1 MAVELLEP
9 RVVASGGPPQMA
21 APVARVEAVAGPVTP
36 AVVTGRH
43 VFYNNSIFDGSTPS
57 AEAADDAAIA
67 PDKVALLPGDVP
79 SFANITSYGRGING
93 VMVDIAGLSAEG
105 AARIDADD
113 FDFRAANGR
122 DPELWAAAPTP
133 SGVIVRP
140 LLFPGGPARVTVTWP
155 DGAVRNRWLQVT
167 VKATVDTTLTSP
179 DVFFFGNL
187 VGETGDVAGAA
198 RVTRRDL
205 SLTRSA
211 LFSSAAIYELYDFDR
226 SGDVTAAD
234 LLLARRNLS
243 RPLYTRSAF
252 AGAGMGLRGI
262 YFENP
267 DFTGPWVERVDAA
280 IDFDWLSGAPVSG
293 INPYSYSVRWDG
305 EVRPAESGEYLLH
318 TTSNDGIRLWVD
330 DQLLIDNWTNH
341 KATEDTV
348 RIALDAG
355 RRHNLRIDYFQNTG
369 TAVARLEWSIPG
381 GVRELVP
388 KSRLYPARPL
398 PDPPPLY
405 DPLTVGPPPLD
416 GRWEM
421 IFRDEFDAP
430 ILNPVWRTAQYW
442 DSDYTVVGG
451 GELQAYDASGVS
463 VSDGLLHLTARPE
476 EKYAGTPYVSGL
488 VQTGGDDDDP
498 AASKFSFLY
507 GYIEVRAKLPAGQG
521 LWPAIWMMPASYD
534 DAQGEVDVV
543 EAIGSEPN
551 VAYFSLHRM
560 GLSDGHEWLGAD
572 LTSDFHTFAVDWQ
585 ADHVSWFVDGVER
598 ARTTDPA
605 LISPEAMYP
614 ILNLAVGGEWAGAP
628 DASIPGPASMQV
640 DFVRIWQRAPAP
652 L

>member
-1 MAVELLEP
+1 MDVEPLEP
-9 RVVASGGPPQMA
+9 RVVASGGLPEGA
-21 APVARVEAVAGPVTP
+21 APVERVEAVAARVTQ

-79 SFANITSYGRGING
+79 SFANITSYARGING
-93 VMVDIAGLSAEG
+93 VMVDVAGL
-105 AARIDADD
+105 AADGTRIGVDD
-113 FDFRAANGR
+113 FDFRVGNSR
-122 DPELWAAAPTP
+122 DAESWSAAPAP
-133 SGVIVRP
+133 SEVVVRP
-140 LLFPGGPARVTVTWP
+140 SSLSVGPARVTVTWP

-167 VKATVDTTLTSP
+167 VKASADTGLASP

-198 RVTRRDL
+198 RVTRGDL
-205 SLTRSA
+205 SLTHSA
-211 LFSSAAIYELYDFDR
+211 LFGTSAIDGHRDFDR
-226 SGDVTAAD
+226 SGDVTTAD
-234 LLLARRNLS
+234 LLLTRRNLS
-243 RPLYTRSAF
+243 RHLFMRSPL

-305 EVRPAESGEYLLH
+305 QVRPAESGEYLLH
-318 TTSNDGIRLWVD
+318 TTSNDGVRLWVD
-330 DQLLIDNWTNH
+330 DQLLIDHWTNH

-348 RIALDAG
+348 RIALEAG
-355 RRHNLRIDYFQNTG
+355 RRHDLRIDYFQNTG
-369 TAVARLEWSIPG
+369 TAVARLEWSTPG
-381 GVRELVP
+381 GRREVVP
-388 KSRLYPARPL
+388 KNRLYPARPL

-405 DPLTVGPPPLD
+405 DPLAVGPPPLD

-430 ILNPVWRTAQYW
+430 ILDPVWRTAQYW
-442 DSDYTVVGG
+442 DSDHTIVGG

-463 VSDGLLHLTARPE
+463 VSDGVLHLTARPE

-498 AASKFSFLY
+498 AASKFRFLY
-507 GYIEVRAKLPAGQG
+507 GYLEVRAKLPAGQG

-534 DAQGEVDVV
+534 DAQGELDVV

-551 VAYFSLHRM
+551 VANFSLHRR

-598 ARTTDPA
+598 ARTIDPA
-605 LISPEAMYP
+605 LICPEAMYP

-628 DASIPGPASMQV
+628 DASVPRPASMQV
-640 DFVRIWQRAPAP
+640 DFVRIWQQAPTT